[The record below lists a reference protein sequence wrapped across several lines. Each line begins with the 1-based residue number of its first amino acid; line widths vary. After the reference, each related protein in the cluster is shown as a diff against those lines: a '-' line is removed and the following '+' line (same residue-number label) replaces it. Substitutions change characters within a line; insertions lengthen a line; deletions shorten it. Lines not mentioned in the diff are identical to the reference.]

1 MQTAQT
7 DCTDCADLTCQD
19 GFADDAFAFAEQY
32 ADFFQAKIEV
42 QGKTTKPQ
50 RNVMNLCDSHKELAI

>member
-1 MQTAQT
+1 VQTAQT

-32 ADFFQAKIEV
+32 VDFFQAKIEAEEINH
-42 QGKTTKPQ
+42 KTTEKRDEP
-50 RNVMNLCDSHKELAI
+50 V